1 MLTSSSIA
9 GSAAAERRQYVLC
22 RTTRHLVNC
31 VLALDST
38 PYQGKHGYANTLP
51 PCLAIDL
58 VQLSRIPGAVGG
70 NPCYPYC
77 GPLFESFGEVAFGG
91 VGGVM
96 LADVDL
102 SGRVTERDFDKF
114 MDSWLEEAGSAGDY
128 VRDSVYDEADVAA
141 FLTDYI
147 EALQ

>member
-1 MLTSSSIA
+1 MSNGQSDCC
-9 GSAAAERRQYVLC
+9 E
-22 RTTRHLVNC
+22 
-31 VLALDST
+31 T
-38 PYQGKHGYANTLP
+38 PGPSCPELEV
-51 PCLAIDL
+51 AIDL

-77 GPLFESFGEVAFGG
+77 GPLFESFGEVAVGGLGG
-91 VGGVM
+91 VV
-96 LADVDL
+96 LADIDL

-147 EALQ
+147 EAIQ